1 MAYVGE
7 MCAIKN
13 FWNVGATLRA
23 YTRPEAEN
31 FQWASII
38 YCNSE

>member
-7 MCAIKN
+7 MCAIKK
-13 FWNVGATLRA
+13 FWNVRARLRA

-31 FQWASII
+31 